1 MIAHAIKEEGSTLY
15 GSSPDVEFKTLK
27 DVLPEN
33 ISGIR
38 KIIKDNL
45 SIDKMY
51 DSRDDNLNNEEF
63 FKKHQ
68 QQFDSIINSM
78 ATAKS

>member
-63 FKKHQ
+63 LK
-68 QQFDSIINSM
+68 SINNNLIVL
-78 ATAKS
+78 